1 MQNEDEIIIGGSSP
15 RILLDRFESTSI
27 TTSGSKV
34 KVICPGLRVQ
44 IYDQPSLQSK
54 VVNYVLDGRDVYIES
69 AAGIFFK
76 LSRNKVFFILLYS
89 KMYHI
94 LQ

>member
-54 VVNYVLDGRDVYIES
+54 VVDYVLDGRDVYIES

-76 LSRNKVFFILLYS
+76 LSRNKVFYIFLYNA
-89 KMYHI
+89 MEHI
-94 LQ
+94 VQ